1 MADDLTGT
9 WHGVYA
15 EVDGQAAPA
24 GYASSLE
31 ATYQGNGFSIRVK
44 GTVQH
49 EGTYSVDDKVE
60 PHQIT
65 FVYTKSSRFPLN
77 TPRVGIFQLTGD
89 TYKNCLGPAGAK
101 PPSNFNTTAT
111 SDTVM
116 TVLTKGPASTAPTG
130 AAPAVTADAV
140 HLTLAW

>member
-1 MADDLTGT
+1 MAHELTGT

-15 EVDGQAAPA
+15 EVDGQATPA

-31 ATYQGNGFSIRVK
+31 ATYQGNGFSIKVQGK
-44 GTVQH
+44 VQH

-65 FVYTKSSRFPLN
+65 FVYTKSTRFKVG

-89 TYKNCLGPAGAK
+89 TYKNCLGPVGAK
-101 PPSNFNTTAT
+101 PPATFNTTAT
-111 SDTVM
+111 SNTVL
-116 TVLTKGPASTAPTG
+116 TVLTKGPTPTATG
-130 AAPAVTADAV
+130 GHATAQET